1 YANVKA
7 LKNADSDASAVAAS
21 LQRLGFEVT
30 EKHDLDLAGL
40 TKELKAFGDR
50 APTADWAVVYYAG
63 HGIEVGGVNYLIP
76 VDAELTNST
85 HVDDEAMPLDRV
97 LPKVEGAKKLR
108 PRHSRCLPRESLRRQ
123 DGERG
128 HHPLDRPRSRSHRA

>member
-1 YANVKA
+1 
-7 LKNADSDASAVAAS
+7 LR
-21 LQRLGFEVT
+21 QLGFEVI
-30 EKHDLDLAGL
+30 EKHDLTLPQL
-40 TKELKAFGDR
+40 TQELKAFGDK
-50 APTADWAVVYYAG
+50 ASEYDWAMVYYAG

-97 LPKVEGAKKLR
+97 LAKVEGAKKLR